1 MTLVID
7 GQLSIFDILG
17 SVPPAQRKPAARR
30 QLEPPGHKAIRDH
43 IMLMG
48 APTTVPTPALDPRY
62 PVHCVYCGE
71 EQTTWMHLNI
81 NHGLFDVG
89 RGWTCTAMGL
99 TSNHVTSYA
108 RQIKAQLAGQQAGQC
123 CYSPGE
129 LHGKVV
135 RKPTIMQLADHLR
148 ERIDNARK
156 TWGIRAAQFD
166 EWLGPYLVEHGLL
179 KYSLDPAEYPWEFE
193 GGNA

>member
-1 MTLVID
+1 MSIE
-7 GQLSIFDILG
+7 GQLDIFDMLEA
-17 SVPPAQRKPAARR
+17 PQPAKRLPTARR
-30 QLEPPGHKAIRDH
+30 PPEPAGHKAIRDR

-48 APTTVPTPALDPRY
+48 APTTVPTPTLDPQY
-62 PVHCVYCGE
+62 PVHCVYCGQ
-71 EQTTWMHLNI
+71 EQTTWMHLSV

-99 TSNHVTSYA
+99 TSNHVTAYA
-108 RQIKAQLAGQQAGQC
+108 RMIKAQLAGNQAGQC
-123 CYSPGE
+123 CYSSGD
-129 LHGKVV
+129 LHGKAV

-156 TWGIRAAQFD
+156 TWGIRATQFD
-166 EWLGPYLVEHGLL
+166 EWLGPYLLDEGLL

-193 GGNA
+193 GER